1 MLSEEMAEED
11 RGFVRKAIELHKLGV
26 NRKKLEE
33 VRVVGVTCASCVF
46 PFLQNNVFQVQ
57 LQVCLSAENFNPP
70 KIMSLEIFC
79 RLKFKIYPVPSNH
92 IKIMSNS
99 C

>member
-57 LQVCLSAENFNPP
+57 LQVCVSTFSLSRFF
-70 KIMSLEIFC
+70 SQTLF
-79 RLKFKIYPVPSNH
+79 FFWFFGGS
-92 IKIMSNS
+92 SS
-99 C
+99 Q